1 MVERGEH
8 LKLVRE
14 VPKCVYSKLKASYDQ
29 PNSVPF
35 TADPH

>member
-14 VPKCVYSKLKASYDQ
+14 VPKCVYSKH
-29 PNSVPF
+29 
-35 TADPH
+35 PHRTLAVLRSHSIH